1 VYQQSSTSKHHKS
14 CNFSQAHTLKHQR
27 TEGNKFEHLDAESF
41 PNSPQFLIGCHRS
54 KVMFTFG
61 SRTGKQQ
68 PLAHRLRLRG
78 PKAQFLLKPTN
89 QSFVE
94 LLSGREC
101 AVRVAGPL
109 SLAVVDVPC
118 PRCGGMASARVSRD
132 RSPVGSPAGPCGHH
146 MPLRASTP
154 PAK

>member
-1 VYQQSSTSKHHKS
+1 
-14 CNFSQAHTLKHQR
+14 
-27 TEGNKFEHLDAESF
+27 
-41 PNSPQFLIGCHRS
+41 
-54 KVMFTFG
+54 MFTFG

-101 AVRVAGPL
+101 TVRVAGPL
-109 SLAVVDVPC
+109 SLAVVDVPAV
-118 PRCGGMASARVSRD
+118 PAMWWHGIGSGLEGSITGRFAGGPVWASHATPCIHSTGQIM
-132 RSPVGSPAGPCGHH
+132 PVVGCAG
-146 MPLRASTP
+146 
-154 PAK
+154 

>member
-1 VYQQSSTSKHHKS
+1 
-14 CNFSQAHTLKHQR
+14 
-27 TEGNKFEHLDAESF
+27 
-41 PNSPQFLIGCHRS
+41 
-54 KVMFTFG
+54 MFTFG

-109 SLAVVDVPC
+109 SLAVVDVPAV
-118 PRCGGMASARVSRD
+118 PAMWWHGIGSGLEGSITGRFAGG
-132 RSPVGSPAGPCGHH
+132 PVGITCHSVHPLHRPNNAGGWLRW
-146 MPLRASTP
+146 LRAALAVQARAGAGSTRH
-154 PAK
+154 AIVLFVSACMHASCVVWSLH